1 MSEMSLRDV
10 RLPRV
15 RMRRVR
21 LPEILVPE
29 FRSGGP
35 RLSDVKIADKTLGQ
49 LAGEVSMPDVKIPDV
64 KMPDVKASDI
74 RMPDMKIP
82 DVKLSDIKLGDIK
95 LSDALSAISMPDI
108 RVRDVP
114 DASDMKEIL
123 PRREAPSAM
132 PFILVGA
139 MTGILLGLWLATV
152 APTSNWIRMTAE
164 DMKLKFDRWRAGTAD
179 TVGER
184 MDEYLAPSEM
194 DAMPTQSRTDPAAYS
209 GTSSDKTPESTS
221 SY

>member
-1 MSEMSLRDV
+1 
-10 RLPRV
+10 
-15 RMRRVR
+15 
-21 LPEILVPE
+21 
-29 FRSGGP
+29 
-35 RLSDVKIADKTLGQ
+35 
-49 LAGEVSMPDVKIPDV
+49 MPDVKIPDV

-82 DVKLSDIKLGDIK
+82 DVKLSDIKLGDIR